1 VLDKH
6 QAIFKEDLGCFK
18 GPEVELKVEKCQ
30 PIFHKAKPVPFIQRP
45 KVEAELDRL
54 HRLGII
60 SPVRFSKWA
69 APIVVVDKPD
79 SSVRLCGD
87 FKVTVN
93 RVLQTDSYPLPRID
107 EIYATMSKG
116 KRFTKLDF
124 AQKYL
129 QIPIAEESKQLVTI
143 NTSKGLYQF
152 NRMPFGVSAA
162 PASFQRCMDTVL
174 HGCKG
179 ACAYLDDVIVTG
191 ETKEEHLANLEVELE
206 KLEKAGLKLNKKK
219 CFFMEPQIEFLG
231 HKIDAEGLHPTQK
244 NIQAIKEAATPQNFS
259 QLKSFLGMMNYY
271 SRFLPNYQSD

>member
-1 VLDKH
+1 
-6 QAIFKEDLGCFK
+6 
-18 GPEVELKVEKCQ
+18 
-30 PIFHKAKPVPFIQRP
+30 
-45 KVEAELDRL
+45 
-54 HRLGII
+54 
-60 SPVRFSKWA
+60 
-69 APIVVVDKPD
+69 
-79 SSVRLCGD
+79 
-87 FKVTVN
+87 
-93 RVLQTDSYPLPRID
+93 
-107 EIYATMSKG
+107 MSKG
-116 KRFTKLDF
+116 KEVTKLDL
-124 AQKYL
+124 AQAYL
-129 QIPIAEESKQLVTI
+129 QIPLAEESKQLLTI